1 MENFLQTECISFEQ
15 AKILKELEFN
25 ESFCLGYY
33 DGTSL
38 NLNTAYHTNESLD
51 SISDSIEEQN
61 DLCVA
66 PTFQHAFRWIRDTYG
81 FHHVSLLN
89 RYYIDRMFTFEASEY
104 KALEELLNLIKE
116 NKNHEV

>member
-1 MENFLQTECISFEQ
+1 MEHFLQTECISFEQ

-89 RYYIDRMFTFEASEY
+89 RYYIDRMFTFETSEY